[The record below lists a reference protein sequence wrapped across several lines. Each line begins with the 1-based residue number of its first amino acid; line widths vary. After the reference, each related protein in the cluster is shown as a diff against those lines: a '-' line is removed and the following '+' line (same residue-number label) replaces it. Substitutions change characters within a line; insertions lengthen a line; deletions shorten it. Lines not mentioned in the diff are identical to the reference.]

1 MKTVFS
7 GIQPTGKVHL
17 GNFLGAINNWVEMS
31 NNKNKNYFCV
41 VDLHSLTTHPDPKTM
56 EENILSTVKVLIA
69 AGINLNNS
77 TIYVQIKVPEHAQLS
92 WVLSNFCQIGELQ
105 RMTQFKEKSSELGNH
120 AGILTYPIL
129 MTSDILIHK
138 ANEVPVGDDQTQHLE
153 LTRNIAER
161 FNNKYGDIFPVP
173 EKTSGKVGARL
184 MSLRHP
190 ENKMSKSADDI
201 NGTIYFDDTKDKIM
215 KKFKSSVTDSEDEI
229 RYDLES
235 KIGISNL
242 IDIYSSVKGISHKEV
257 EKKFSSSKYGE
268 FKIEVGEAVSNYL
281 EPIFSKYDSLSDKEI
296 MSLMDTNLNVAKSSA
311 KKTMEEVN
319 SLLGI

>member
-31 NNKNKNYFCV
+31 NSKNKNYFCV

-77 TIYVQIKVPEHAQLS
+77 TIYVQSKVPEHAQLS

-129 MTSDILIHK
+129 
-138 ANEVPVGDDQTQHLE
+138 
-153 LTRNIAER
+153 TRNFHAGIPDFLKISYINIAPSSQSP
-161 FNNKYGDIFPVP
+161 YPLM
-173 EKTSGKVGARL
+173 KV
-184 MSLRHP
+184 
-190 ENKMSKSADDI
+190 
-201 NGTIYFDDTKDKIM
+201 
-215 KKFKSSVTDSEDEI
+215 
-229 RYDLES
+229 
-235 KIGISNL
+235 
-242 IDIYSSVKGISHKEV
+242 
-257 EKKFSSSKYGE
+257 
-268 FKIEVGEAVSNYL
+268 
-281 EPIFSKYDSLSDKEI
+281 
-296 MSLMDTNLNVAKSSA
+296 
-311 KKTMEEVN
+311 
-319 SLLGI
+319 